1 MTLTMITAA
10 LLMAAPAQAPVQG
23 QTAAPELSPVSHT
36 ALRCSAAFAL
46 VSFGQEAGDPEAAKY
61 PPMEPRGREYFIRV
75 MAKIMDETGLSRES
89 VAALAEKEAKLLL
102 DQQEIKKIMPQCL
115 MLLDQ
120 SGI

>member
-1 MTLTMITAA
+1 MTLTLISAA
-10 LLMAAPAQAPVQG
+10 LLMAASTPA
-23 QTAAPELSPVSHT
+23 TTPELSPANHT

-46 VSFGQEAGDPEAAKY
+46 VSFGQEAGDPEATKY

-75 MAKIMDETGLSRES
+75 LAKVMDEAGLDPDG

-102 DQQEIKKIMPQCL
+102 DKQEIDAVMPQCL